1 MPPDNKTI
9 HVINI
14 STIAVLIILLL
25 FAVSCKECPT
35 EPDYDIYLS
44 VEEALCNQVTFI
56 VTLPDS
62 GKIDRFALDRNDSTV
77 AIYTCSDDDTLI
89 IDHNLTPDTDYR
101 YCVRFLKDGKT
112 KAESEQITVHT
123 ILPTSHDFTWEVD
136 TLGHYGSFLK
146 DAWIVND
153 TCIWVVGNIETD
165 SGRFNAAIWNGRT
178 WSSKLI
184 DSEGVICYGIHYF
197 SEDDIWVTSGLPMH
211 WDGNEWI
218 LYHLWHMGVLNDSDG
233 GVECIWA
240 SSPHN
245 IFFVG
250 RKGSIVYYNGSR
262 FTKMES
268 GTDAPIVD
276 IWGIDENH
284 IWATAKTNSVDD
296 DHPDGYESVT
306 FFFDGNRWTRK
317 YVASPENS
325 SEYSSTEIAG
335 YMNSV
340 WAYDNTLYISSRSG
354 LWKESIRGGKGYL
367 DHGGKDKPLDGRPFL
382 IRGTA
387 NNDVY
392 AFTHWAEFLHF
403 NGENWHQDLTFNG
416 VSVRG
421 GDVTNEQ
428 VVMVGHLRLMHAI
441 VVRGY
446 HLY

>member
-9 HVINI
+9 YTKII
-14 STIAVLIILLL
+14 TAITVLIIILLL
-25 FAVSCKECPT
+25 AISCKECPT

-44 VEEALCNQVTFI
+44 VEEVLCNQVTFI

-77 AIYTCSDDDTLI
+77 ATYTCSDDDTLI

-101 YCVRFLKDGKT
+101 YCARFLKDGKT

-123 ILPTSHDFTWEVD
+123 ISPTSHDFIWEVD
-136 TLGHYGSFLK
+136 TLGEYGSFLK
-146 DAWIVND
+146 DTWIVND

-165 SGRFNAAIWNGRT
+165 SGTFNAARWNGTDWHCFRIVT
-178 WSSKLI
+178 SGPLYCI
-184 DSEGVICYGIHYF
+184 FYLN
-197 SEDDIWVTSGLPMH
+197 EDDVWVTSFSYPKH
-211 WDGNEWI
+211 WDGNNWTQ
-218 LYHLWHMGVLNDSDG
+218 YHLHNLGVDASAG
-233 GVECIWA
+233 YGIWGV
-240 SSPHN
+240 SSSNMH
-245 IFFVG
+245 FVG
-250 RKGSIVYYNGSR
+250 NKGSIVHYDGST

-268 GTDAPIVD
+268 GSDAPIVD

-284 IWATAKTNSVDD
+284 IWATAETNSVDD

-306 FFFDGNRWTRK
+306 FFFDGNRWNRK

-403 NGENWHQDLTFNG
+403 NGESWHQDLSLNRFYVDGATVKDNM
-416 VSVRG
+416 
-421 GDVTNEQ
+421 
-428 VVMVGHLRLMHAI
+428 VVMVGDLSFTCAI
-441 VVRGY
+441 VVMGC